1 MCRNTGV
8 TVCIT
13 DTAIYSMFGVQD
25 SKINR
30 YFLQARRFLTQRLG
44 ETVPTSRRQ
53 EGEHT
58 QSEKARWQ
66 HF

>member
-1 MCRNTGV
+1 MCVNTEV

-13 DTAIYSMFGVQD
+13 QIQD

-30 YFLQARRFLTQRLG
+30 YFLQARQFLTQRLG

-53 EGEHT
+53 EEEHT